1 MILKD
6 AFKRWQ
12 KMHKKFY
19 SHNIDNILFITTI
32 IFILTGLIM
41 IYSSSTVLAIG
52 AYEDGAYFFK
62 RQLLSFIIGC
72 AIGYIFYKIN
82 KEDLKKLIIPL
93 LILSILMLFAVHV
106 QDFGRKAYGATRWLK
121 IGPLPSFQ
129 PFEIAKLFYIL
140 YLAYLFSRDN
150 MPPIRKLFI
159 ATIITLIIV
168 AGLIKQKDLGGAV
181 IISMLFLSMT
191 FVAGVKII
199 YFIILFLAGI
209 SATTYFIIIEPY
221 RMKRLFM
228 FLNPWQDYYGAGW
241 QIIQS
246 LIAIGSGGFLGN
258 GLFQSQ
264 QKFYYLPATHTDYI
278 FSIIG
283 EELGTWGCILI
294 LVGFYFILQR
304 GIYISVTVKD
314 NFLKYLA
321 VGLTFMIVIQALT
334 NIFVAIGMLPP
345 KGTTLPFI
353 SFGGTSLI
361 SNIIAIAIIL
371 SISREVNGGRV

>member
-41 IYSSSTVLAIG
+41 IYSSSTVFAID
-52 AYEDGAYFFK
+52 AFKDGSYFFK
-62 RQLLSFIIGC
+62 RQLLWLIIGC
-72 AIGYIFYKIN
+72 TIGYIFYKID

-93 LILSILMLFAVHV
+93 LILSVLMLFAVHV
-106 QDFGRKAYGATRWLK
+106 PGFGRKANGATRWLK

-129 PFEIAKLFYIL
+129 PFEIVKLFYIL
-140 YLAYLFSRDN
+140 YLAYLFSKDN
-150 MPPIRKLFI
+150 ISTIRKHFI
-159 ATIITLIIV
+159 ATIITLIIIV
-168 AGLIKQKDLGGAV
+168 GLIKQKDLGGAV
-181 IISMLFLSMT
+181 IISMLFLSMA
-191 FVAGVKII
+191 FVSGVKII
-199 YFIILFLAGI
+199 YFIILFLMGVF
-209 SATTYFIIIEPY
+209 ATAYFIMIEPY
-221 RMKRLFM
+221 RLKRLFI

-246 LIAIGSGGFLGN
+246 LIAIGSGGLFGN

-304 GIYISVTVKD
+304 GIYISITVRD

-321 VGLTFMIVIQALT
+321 VGLTFMIIIQAMI
-334 NIFVAIGMLPP
+334 NIFVVIGMLPP

-353 SFGGTSLI
+353 SFGGTALM

-371 SISREVNGGRV
+371 SISREVSGGKA

>member
-6 AFKRWQ
+6 VFKRWQ

-19 SHNIDNILFITTI
+19 GYNIDNILFITTI
-32 IFILTGLIM
+32 IFILAGLIM
-41 IYSSSTVLAIG
+41 IYSSSAVVAIG
-52 AYEDGAYFFK
+52 TFKDGAYFFK
-62 RQLLSFIIGC
+62 RQLLWLIIGC
-72 AIGYIFYKIN
+72 AAGYIFYKIDREN
-82 KEDLKKLIIPL
+82 LKKLIIPL
-93 LILSILMLFAVHV
+93 MILSVLMLFAVHIPG
-106 QDFGRKAYGATRWLK
+106 FGRKANGAIRWLK
-121 IGPLPSFQ
+121 IGQLPSFQ
-129 PFEIAKLFYIL
+129 PFELVKLFYIL

-150 MPPIRKLFI
+150 IPTTRKYFI
-159 ATIITLIIV
+159 ATVITFIII

-181 IISMLFLSMT
+181 IITMLFLSMT
-191 FVAGVKII
+191 FITGVKII
-199 YFIILFLAGI
+199 YFIILFIAGI
-209 SATTYFIIIEPY
+209 SATAYFIIIEPY
-221 RMKRLFM
+221 RLKRFFI

-304 GIYISVTVKD
+304 GIYISVAVKD
-314 NFLKYLA
+314 NFLKYIA
-321 VGLTFMIVIQALT
+321 AGLTFMIVIQALT
-334 NIFVAIGMLPP
+334 NIFVVSGMLPP
-345 KGTTLPFI
+345 KGTTLPFL
-353 SFGGTSLI
+353 SFGGTALI

-371 SISREVNGGRV
+371 SISKEVNGGRV